1 MDRNGE
7 TTYEV
12 ECLVKCLQKCT
23 VREMESLQISDLQA
37 FYLFCKLYILFIF
50 ESATNSVDGLDSPIR
65 A

>member
-1 MDRNGE
+1 
-7 TTYEV
+7 
-12 ECLVKCLQKCT
+12 
-23 VREMESLQISDLQA
+23 MESLQISDLQA